1 MQVKTLNICILFF
14 CFLSIIAMDISTV
27 EELHRALAK
36 AKPGLIISIAPGEYD
51 FSTYEG
57 MNKYHLDASGN
68 ETHPI
73 TIVAQDP
80 VNPPILRG
88 PSMVNNFILHITGD
102 YWVIDNI
109 KLAFGS
115 KAIVLEN
122 ANNNVFRNVEIFS
135 VGAGAIIIRH
145 GSSYNLFQN
154 CYIHNTGT
162 INNQF
167 GAGISIGLPHTTYG
181 YNKKNEHNAIEGCIF
196 RHTTSEHI
204 LIYEYSNEN
213 EVFNCVFYGEG
224 INGKSNANSLIKIS
238 GSDNYIHDNVGFRN
252 QNANVEAAFEVEKI
266 VEDSGDGNK
275 FVNNVLFMDKPYG
288 EKSTEKRL
296 YAVDGVGAKFSV
308 KNNKVDYGEGL
319 IEADT
324 NEFYN
329 SELVNFLENK

>member
-1 MQVKTLNICILFF
+1 MQEKTLNICILFF

-135 VGAGAIIIRH
+135 VGAGAINIRH

-181 YNKKNEHNAIEGCIF
+181 YNKKNEHNVIEGCIF

-213 EVFNCVFYGEG
+213 EVFNCVF
-224 INGKSNANSLIKIS
+224 LW
-238 GSDNYIHDNVGFRN
+238 
-252 QNANVEAAFEVEKI
+252 
-266 VEDSGDGNK
+266 
-275 FVNNVLFMDKPYG
+275 
-288 EKSTEKRL
+288 
-296 YAVDGVGAKFSV
+296 
-308 KNNKVDYGEGL
+308 
-319 IEADT
+319 
-324 NEFYN
+324 
-329 SELVNFLENK
+329 